1 MAENTL
7 PDEEIIREWPKYTL
21 LMEPKA
27 ISRGNLILTSERL
40 VFLKEKVLTEK
51 DIYTLY
57 QMRERGASV
66 REEIEFALGLQRKN
80 FQIPLED
87 IIGAGLGRY
96 SLLPF
101 RLWLHLRYRS
111 GGKKEKQHT
120 FIFTMSFFKRLIL
133 KEFPTFDWRRA
144 INGEVKYLAKQRA
157 KKTGH

>member
-7 PDEEIIREWPKYTL
+7 PNEEIIREWPKYTL
-21 LMEPKA
+21 WMEPNA
-27 ISRGNLILTSERL
+27 ISQGNLILTSERL

-51 DIYTLY
+51 DIYDLY

-66 REEIEFALGLQRKN
+66 REEIQFALGLQKKN

-101 RLWLHLRYRS
+101 RLWLHVRYRS
-111 GGKKEKQHT
+111 GRKEKQLT
-120 FIFTMSFFKRLIL
+120 FIFTMSLFKRLLL
-133 KEFPTFDWRRA
+133 KEFPTLGWRQA
-144 INGEVKYLAKQRA
+144 INDEVKRLAKQRA
-157 KKTGH
+157 KAAKQ